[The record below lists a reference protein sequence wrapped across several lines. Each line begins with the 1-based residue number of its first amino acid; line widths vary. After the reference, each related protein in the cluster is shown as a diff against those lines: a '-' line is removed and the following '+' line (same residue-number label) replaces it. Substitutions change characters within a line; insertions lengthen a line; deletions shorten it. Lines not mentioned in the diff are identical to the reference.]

1 MMTTCLTH
9 QCFFGLIG
17 FGIDTPL
24 IDLLA
29 QLERINTRF
38 WTPNSEAVDAFTC
51 DWGADNNW
59 LFPPVYLTPRVIR
72 HAQATAA
79 KGTLIVPQWI
89 STPFWPLL
97 FPNGL
102 DPAPFIAEWLELPC
116 WDGLILPGCSGR
128 NLFQG
133 FPTVPVLAIQLQ
145 CE

>member
-59 LFPPVYLTPRVIR
+59 LFPPVYLIPRVIR

-79 KGTLIVPQWI
+79 KGTLIVP
-89 STPFWPLL
+89 LL
-97 FPNGL
+97 FLNGL
-102 DPAPFIAEWLELPC
+102 DPAPFIAEWLELKKK
-116 WDGLILPGCSGR
+116 
-128 NLFQG
+128 QG
-133 FPTVPVLAIQLQ
+133 A
-145 CE
+145 